1 MNLSILK
8 EIALSRK
15 RSLLCLGVL
24 FIAAFAAQ
32 LYLAMYQ
39 QPKLEKARS
48 EWMQLRDAQARG
60 VARVRRDEVYRN
72 GESDFKKFR
81 ERIYA
86 KNQFARFVGEL
97 YDIAGRNRLEV
108 TSITY
113 KPEINKENSL
123 LQYAMAISLS
133 GSYGQL
139 KKFIADIDSAGN
151 ILHVDS
157 VSFSSQGGGSDLVQ
171 LQLQLTTYFRMEAQ

>member
-15 RSLLCLGVL
+15 RSLLILAFL
-24 FIAAFAAQ
+24 FLAAIFAQ
-32 LYLAMYQ
+32 LYLVMYQ
-39 QPKLEKARS
+39 KPKLEKARS
-48 EWMQLRDAQARG
+48 EWVKLRDAQARG
-60 VARVRRDEVYRN
+60 VARVSRDEIYRN

-108 TSITY
+108 SSVTY

-123 LQYAMAISLS
+123 LQYVMAISIS
-133 GSYGQL
+133 GSYGEL

-151 ILHVDS
+151 MLHVDS

-171 LQLQLTTYFRMEAQ
+171 LQLQLTTYFRTEAQ

>member
-15 RSLLCLGVL
+15 RSLLILAFL
-24 FIAAFAAQ
+24 FLAAIFAQ
-32 LYLAMYQ
+32 LYLVMYQ
-39 QPKLEKARS
+39 KPKLEKARS
-48 EWMQLRDAQARG
+48 EWVKLRDVQARG
-60 VARVRRDEVYRN
+60 VARVSRDEIYRS

-108 TSITY
+108 SSVTY

-123 LQYAMAISLS
+123 LQYVMAISIS
-133 GSYGQL
+133 GSYGEL

-151 ILHVDS
+151 MLHVDS

-171 LQLQLTTYFRMEAQ
+171 LQLQLTTYFRTEAQ